1 MRWHYIEEDEWPENR
16 DTVLVRTLKEF
27 DGMIPAFY
35 VQEQSSPM
43 AKRFY
48 RFDDPTKEIQGV
60 EVWCSFKDIQETLDN
75 ISDSFFMRTNILD
88 NTEW

>member
-1 MRWHYIEEDEWPENR
+1 MRWHYTDEDEWPENR

-35 VQEQSSPM
+35 VQEQSSP
-43 AKRFY
+43 AVKRFY
-48 RFDDPTKEIQGV
+48 RFDDITKEIKGV

-75 ISDSFFMRTNILD
+75 ITGSFFMRTKILD